1 MEILPFRQLLVCG
14 LLATSLQIGV
24 GPAASVQ
31 AGSSPSDAQ
40 TRLVPKPKPKPAV
53 RQPDIS
59 QPAKPDEPKPSERP
73 SGHALNDTQAGPPT
87 VSAAC
92 RAVLLELGVD
102 FFVPDRVDATGECN
116 VVDPVQ
122 LRSIQTSVGRVDL
135 PGLPILTCPFAKQF
149 GTWLSDIA
157 APVVAAL
164 AQSRLSSLSTGPG
177 YECRGRTGDSSG
189 KISEHGFGNAIDI
202 AGLTLANEKRI
213 EVPSVA
219 DTEGPDHRLLMAL
232 RISACGYFTTVLG
245 PGSNAAHASH
255 FHFDLGKHGKS
266 GTYRICE

>member
-1 MEILPFRQLLVCG
+1 MLLV
-14 LLATSLQIGV
+14 TTPQI
-24 GPAASVQ
+24 SVANAE
-31 AGSSPSDAQ
+31 AGGAISETQSS
-40 TRLVPKPKPKPAV
+40 LVPKPKQKPSV

-59 QPAKPDEPKPSERP
+59 QPAKPDEPKPSEPLSRDAP
-73 SGHALNDTQAGPPT
+73 NDTQGGPPT

-92 RAVLLELGVD
+92 RAVLLDLGVD
-102 FFVPDRVDATGECN
+102 FFVPDRVEATGQCN
-116 VVDPVQ
+116 VADPVQ
-122 LRSIQTSVGRVDL
+122 LRSIQTSVGPVDL
-135 PGLPILTCPFAKQF
+135 PGLPILTCPFAMQF
-149 GTWLSDIA
+149 GIWLSDIA

-164 AQSRLSSLSTGPG
+164 AQSKLSSLSTGPG

-189 KISEHGFGNAIDI
+189 KISEHASGNAIDI

-213 EVPSVA
+213 EVPSVV
-219 DTEGPDHRLLMAL
+219 DTEDPDHRLLMAL